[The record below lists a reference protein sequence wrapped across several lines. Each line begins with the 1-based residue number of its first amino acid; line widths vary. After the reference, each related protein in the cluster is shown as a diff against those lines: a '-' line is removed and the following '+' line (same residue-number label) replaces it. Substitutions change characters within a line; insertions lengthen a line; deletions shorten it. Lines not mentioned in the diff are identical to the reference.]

1 MILKTTP
8 LTPIALRAL
17 PQNRKNTDLWEEIGI
32 ICEGVKQICLLLGNK
47 KNIFIPAGVNM
58 FFTPSQTAIS
68 SQAGRPSLYKNA
80 QNMAFLAQK
89 MPFVNNCELYIFTVY
104 YY

>member
-1 MILKTTP
+1 MSTFGGKL
-8 LTPIALRAL
+8 
-17 PQNRKNTDLWEEIGI
+17 EI
-32 ICEGVKQICLLLGNK
+32 ICEGVKQIWLLLGNK

-58 FFTPSQTAIS
+58 FFTPSQKRFGWG
-68 SQAGRPSLYKNA
+68 AGRPRPYEKHENR
-80 QNMAFLAQK
+80 AFLAQK